1 MLYMSLGL
9 IIDKAMLFYVKIQ

>member
-1 MLYMSLGL
+1 MSLGL